1 MKKLILVGG
10 TMGVGKSPVC
20 RALHQKADAVGMAGW
35 GLVLEFK
42 SLEVTEGDKGHV
54 AMDTDAHLLGSFLR
68 CSQTE
73 YVIFSWVMHQQ
84 EIIDELL
91 SRLTGTA
98 FTLYS
103 YSLVCSEEILIQRL
117 EKDIRRGRRHPD
129 VLERSRKRLPLYQSL
144 DTWKL
149 DVGRRTP
156 EEAAEKIKTDIAG

>member
-1 MKKLILVGG
+1 M
-10 TMGVGKSPVC
+10 
-20 RALHQKADAVGMAGW
+20 
-35 GLVLEFK
+35 
-42 SLEVTEGDKGHV
+42 
-54 AMDTDAHLLGSFLR
+54 AMDNIAHLLGSFLR

-144 DTWKL
+144 DNL
-149 DVGRRTP
+149 EIGCG
-156 EEAAEKIKTDIAG
+156 EAHAGGSR

>member
-10 TMGVGKSPVC
+10 TMGVGKSSVC
-20 RALHQKADAVGMAGW
+20 RALHQRLMPSVWLDGDW
-35 GLVLEFK
+35 CWNLNPF
-42 SLEVTEGDKGHV
+42 EVTEETKAM
-54 AMDTDAHLLGSFLR
+54 AMDNIAHLLGSFLR

-117 EKDIRRGRRHPD
+117 GKGYPPGAPSPRCAGAEQK
-129 VLERSRKRLPLYQSL
+129 
-144 DTWKL
+144 
-149 DVGRRTP
+149 
-156 EEAAEKIKTDIAG
+156 EAASLSKPGYLEIGCGEAHAGGSR

>member
-10 TMGVGKSPVC
+10 TMGVGKSSVC
-20 RALHQKADAVGMAGW
+20 RALHQRLTPSVWLDGDW
-35 GLVLEFK
+35 CWNLNPF
-42 SLEVTEGDKGHV
+42 EVTEETKAM
-54 AMDTDAHLLGSFLR
+54 AMDNIAHLLGSFLR

-144 DTWKL
+144 DTCKL

>member
-10 TMGVGKSPVC
+10 TMGVGKSSVC
-20 RALHQKADAVGMAGW
+20 RALHQRLTPSVWLDGDW
-35 GLVLEFK
+35 CWNLNPF
-42 SLEVTEGDKGHV
+42 EVTEETKAM
-54 AMDTDAHLLGSFLR
+54 AMDNIAHLLGSFLR

-103 YSLVCSEEILIQRL
+103 YSLVCSEEILSGWKRISAGGAVTQMCWSGAERGCL
-117 EKDIRRGRRHPD
+117 SIKAWIPGNWMWGGARR
-129 VLERSRKRLPLYQSL
+129 RKPLR
-144 DTWKL
+144 K
-149 DVGRRTP
+149 
-156 EEAAEKIKTDIAG
+156 

>member
-10 TMGVGKSPVC
+10 TMGVGKTAVC
-20 RALHQKADAVGMAGW
+20 RLLHQKLTPSVWLDGDW
-35 GLVLEFK
+35 CWNLNPF
-42 SLEVTEGDKGHV
+42 EVTEETKALV
-54 AMDTDAHLLGSFLR
+54 MDNITHLLRNFLK
-68 CSQTE
+68 CSQPE

-103 YSLVCSEEILIQRL
+103 YSLVCSEEALITRL
-117 EKDIRRGRRHPD
+117 QKDIDRGLRHPD

-144 DTWKL
+144 GTRKL
-149 DVGRRTP
+149 DTGKKLP
-156 EEAAEKIKTDIAG
+156 EEVAEKIKQEVSG

>member
-10 TMGVGKSPVC
+10 AMGVGKTAVC
-20 RALHQKADAVGMAGW
+20 RRLHQMLAPSVWLDGDW
-35 GLVLEFK
+35 CWNLNPF
-42 SLEVTEGDKGHV
+42 EVTEETK
-54 AMDTDAHLLGSFLR
+54 AMVMDNITHLLRNFLK

-73 YVIFSWVMHQQ
+73 YVIFSWVMHRQ

-103 YSLVCSEEILIQRL
+103 YSLVCSEEALVERL
-117 EKDIRRGRRHPD
+117 QKDIHRGLRHPD

-144 DTWKL
+144 DTRKL
-149 DVGRRTP
+149 DVRKRTP
-156 EEAAEKIKTDIAG
+156 EDAAAQIKKEAAG

>member
-10 TMGVGKSPVC
+10 TMGVGKSSVC
-20 RALHQKADAVGMAGW
+20 RALHQRLMPSVWLDGDW
-35 GLVLEFK
+35 CWNLNPF
-42 SLEVTEGDKGHV
+42 EVTEETKAM
-54 AMDTDAHLLGSFLR
+54 AMDNIAHLLGSFLR

-117 EKDIRRGRRHPD
+117 EKDIRRGAVTQMCWSGAERGCLSIKAWIPGNWMWGGARR
-129 VLERSRKRLPLYQSL
+129 RKPLR
-144 DTWKL
+144 K
-149 DVGRRTP
+149 
-156 EEAAEKIKTDIAG
+156 